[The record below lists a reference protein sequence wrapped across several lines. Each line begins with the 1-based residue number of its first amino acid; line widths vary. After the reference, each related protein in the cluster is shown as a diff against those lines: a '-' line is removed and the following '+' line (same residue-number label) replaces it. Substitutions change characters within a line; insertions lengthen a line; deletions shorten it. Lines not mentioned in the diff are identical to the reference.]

1 MLSAVPSRCWTT
13 VGLFWA
19 LGVRDHGPASYSR
32 FLSITRSATAPPRT
46 AGGGLLITG
55 LAERGVDLKA
65 IAEIAGHTS
74 IRTTAM
80 YVEFKPEAARAD
92 IAGRDF

>member
-1 MLSAVPSRCWTT
+1 MA
-13 VGLFWA
+13 
-19 LGVRDHGPASYSR
+19 
-32 FLSITRSATAPPRT
+32 
-46 AGGGLLITG
+46 

-80 YVEFKPEAARAD
+80 YAESNPQRLARILQD
-92 IAGRDF
+92 VTW